1 MFQML
6 ITYDLVI
13 ADISIDNANVF
24 YELGIRH
31 GLRPKGTT
39 LTRFTTPG
47 KDVPF
52 DLKTDRYIAYDRK
65 DPAAAVALLTQ
76 SIKDTVAAI
85 RRMRPLP
92 ARFPNAGTS
101 RKPGLYVRR
110 SIALYRD
117 RQCPAPARVSAVL
130 AWSYCQHPAPPYP
143 RTVEMERGR

>member
-31 GLRPKGTT
+31 GLRPKGTI

-65 DPAAAVALLTQ
+65 DPAVAVALLTQ

-85 RRMRPLP
+85 RRTRPLP
-92 ARFPNAGTS
+92 ARFPNAGTQGS
-101 RKPGLYVRR
+101 QDCTCG
-110 SIALYRD
+110 SIAYT
-117 RQCPAPARVSAVL
+117 ATVNV
-130 AWSYCQHPAPPYP
+130 PPQ
-143 RTVEMERGR
+143 RG